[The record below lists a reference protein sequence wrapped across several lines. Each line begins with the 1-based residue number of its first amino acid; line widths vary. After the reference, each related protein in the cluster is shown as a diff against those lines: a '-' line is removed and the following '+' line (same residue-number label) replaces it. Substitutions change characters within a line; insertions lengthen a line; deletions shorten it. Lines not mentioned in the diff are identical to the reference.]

1 MKSYLLFFKRR
12 FSYNLFMV
20 FKIEKL
26 APEFFVNTKTRF
38 VIVVAVADAVAAV
51 IVTVV
56 YLFRR

>member
-1 MKSYLLFFKRR
+1 
-12 FSYNLFMV
+12 MV